1 MSNPKDWFRRR
12 PALNVAGGPNADPF
26 NGDAVLDLG
35 HSAAAMREPPLL
47 SDATGHR
54 LAERRGS
61 VPPPPRSAPPRRE
74 GATLDRGAFAA
85 RPEVVRPRSAEMP
98 HPVGNGAAFALRR
111 APTAPAIMRPQA
123 AAKPPAAQ
131 PEPEAKPLPEAK
143 PQPGAVPPPRE
154 IARAAIGTDDQE
166 HAAFTLAAPGV
177 SWKRSRS
184 PVTENGGV
192 SARLRDAFTPTRP
205 KQNAALFSG
214 RYKQMQ
220 RIIAAIEE
228 ERAHIVLYGERGSGK
243 TSLANVLAGKAED
256 AGYFV
261 LRLAC
266 TSELSFEDIF
276 RGLLR
281 RMPASL
287 LPDGIGATSRAGIDN
302 FDQLAP
308 GHVGVAE
315 LVALFERIYE
325 KHVILIVDEYD
336 RITAE
341 DTKAKFAEIIKNMS
355 DSAVPVTL
363 LIIGVADNVR
373 ELLGKHPSLQRTLV
387 TIPMPL
393 MTRRE
398 IDGII
403 ASGEEKTG
411 LRFDPAVRQQIA
423 DFAQGLPYHA
433 QLLCL
438 FAARNAV
445 RRQSSRVEREDL
457 RYAVQRAAEE
467 AEPRIKEAY
476 DLAIGPHDSA
486 SFRDV
491 LFYAARCR
499 GDEFGSFTATDVA
512 AVAGRATG
520 EGPEAAASLL
530 ALQYPLKK
538 LTEPERGAVL
548 RRIVG
553 PGGLRYQ
560 FTSQMLRHHVLVRQ
574 AEQRKLI

>member
-12 PALNVAGGPNADPF
+12 PTLNGLASAGVDPF

-35 HSAAAMREPPLL
+35 HSAAMMREPPVL
-47 SDATGHR
+47 SDAAGQQF
-54 LAERRGS
+54 AERRGS
-61 VPPPPRSAPPRRE
+61 VPPPRRE
-74 GATLDRGAFAA
+74 LDRGAFAV
-85 RPEVVRPRSAEMP
+85 RPEIVRPRPAEIP
-98 HPVGNGAAFALRR
+98 RPAGSGASAFALRR
-111 APTAPAIMRPQA
+111 PPTAPVIVRPQPESTMP
-123 AAKPPAAQ
+123 AAK
-131 PEPEAKPLPEAK
+131 PEPEASPLPQAK
-143 PQPGAVPPPRE
+143 TQPVAVPPPRPINGAE
-154 IARAAIGTDDQE
+154 SPE
-166 HAAFTLAAPGV
+166 NAAFTLAAPGV

-184 PVTENGGV
+184 PVTETAGF
-192 SARLRDAFTPTRP
+192 SAKLRDAFTPTRP
-205 KQNAALFSG
+205 KHNAALFSG

-228 ERAHIVLYGERGSGK
+228 ERAHIVVYGERGSGK

-266 TSELSFEDIF
+266 NSELSFEDIF

-287 LPDGIGATSRAGIDN
+287 LPDGIGATSRAGVDN
-302 FDQLAP
+302 FDQLMP
-308 GHVGVAE
+308 GHIGVAE
-315 LVALFERIYE
+315 LIALFERIYE
-325 KHVILIVDEYD
+325 KHVILIIDEYD

-341 DTKAKFAEIIKNMS
+341 ETKAKFAELIKNMS

-363 LIIGVADNVR
+363 LIIGVAENVR

-403 ASGEEKTG
+403 ASGEEKSG
-411 LRFDPAVRQQIA
+411 LRFDPAVRQQIT

-438 FAARNAV
+438 FAARNAA
-445 RRQSSRVEREDL
+445 RRQSTRVEREDL

-467 AEPRIKEAY
+467 AELRVKEAY
-476 DLAIGPHDSA
+476 DLAVGPHENA

-491 LFYAARCR
+491 LFYAARCKS
-499 GDEFGSFTATDVA
+499 DEFGSFSASDVA

-520 EGPEAAASLL
+520 DGPEAAASLL

-538 LTEPERGAVL
+538 LTEPERGSVL
-548 RRIVG
+548 RRIAG

-574 AEQRKLI
+574 AEQRKLV

>member
-12 PALNVAGGPNADPF
+12 PALNGLGGASVDPF

-35 HSAAAMREPPLL
+35 HSAAAMREPLIL
-47 SDATGHR
+47 SER
-54 LAERRGS
+54 AERPGA
-61 VPPPPRSAPPRRE
+61 VPPPRRDT
-74 GATLDRGAFAA
+74 ALDRGAF
-85 RPEVVRPRSAEMP
+85 VVRPETVRPRPLELARP
-98 HPVGNGAAFALRR
+98 AGNASAFALRR
-111 APTAPAIMRPQA
+111 VPTTPTITRPPPE
-123 AAKPPAAQ
+123 AKPATAK
-131 PEPEAKPLPEAK
+131 PEPEAKPLQEAK
-143 PQPGAVPPPRE
+143 AKTPPGPVPPPPRE
-154 IARAAIGTDDQE
+154 APRAVGGDNPE

-184 PVTENGGV
+184 PVTDTAGF
-192 SARLRDAFTPTRP
+192 SAKLRDAFTPTRP
-205 KQNAALFSG
+205 KHNAGLFSG

-266 TSELSFEDIF
+266 NSELSFEDVF

-287 LPDGIGATSRAGIDN
+287 LPDGIGATSRAGVEN
-302 FDQLAP
+302 FDQLAT

-325 KHVILIVDEYD
+325 KHVILIIDEYD
-336 RITAE
+336 RIAAE
-341 DTKAKFAEIIKNMS
+341 DTKAKFAELIKNMS

-387 TIPMPL
+387 TVPMPL

-403 ASGEEKTG
+403 VNGEEKSG

-438 FAARNAV
+438 FAARNAA

-457 RYAVQRAAEE
+457 RYAVLRAAEE
-467 AEPRIKEAY
+467 AELRIKESY
-476 DLAIGPHDSA
+476 DLAIGPHDNA

-491 LFYAARCR
+491 LFYAARCKS
-499 GDEFGSFTATDVA
+499 DEFGTFSASDVA

-548 RRIVG
+548 RRMVG
-553 PGGLRYQ
+553 PSGLRYA

-574 AEQRKLI
+574 AETRKLI

>member
-1 MSNPKDWFRRR
+1 MHAPAIGMSAMSNPKDWFRRR
-12 PALNVAGGPNADPF
+12 PALNGLGGPSVDPF
-26 NGDAVLDLG
+26 NGDAVFDLG

-47 SDATGHR
+47 SDAAGHR
-54 LAERRGS
+54 LADRRGA
-61 VPPPPRSAPPRRE
+61 VPPPPPPAPPRRD
-74 GATLDRGAFAA
+74 GAALDRGAFAL
-85 RPEVVRPRSAEMP
+85 RPEIVRPRSAETP
-98 HPVGNGAAFALRR
+98 HPMGSGASAFALRR
-111 APTAPAIMRPQA
+111 APTVPVIVPQA
-123 AAKPPAAQ
+123 EAKPPAAQ

-154 IARAAIGTDDQE
+154 AAPAAIGADNPE

-184 PVTENGGV
+184 PVTETGGV

-266 TSELSFEDIF
+266 NSELSFEDIF
-276 RGLLR
+276 RGMLR

-287 LPDGIGATSRAGIDN
+287 LPDGIGATSRAGVDN
-302 FDQLAP
+302 FDQLVP

-341 DTKAKFAEIIKNMS
+341 DTKAKFAELIKNMS
-355 DSAVPVTL
+355 
-363 LIIGVADNVR
+363 
-373 ELLGKHPSLQRTLV
+373 
-387 TIPMPL
+387 
-393 MTRRE
+393 
-398 IDGII
+398 
-403 ASGEEKTG
+403 
-411 LRFDPAVRQQIA
+411 DPAVRQQIA

-438 FAARNAV
+438 FAARNAA

-467 AEPRIKEAY
+467 AELRIKEAY
-476 DLAIGPHDSA
+476 DLAIGPHDNA

-499 GDEFGSFTATDVA
+499 SDEFGSFTAADVA
-512 AVAGRATG
+512 AMAGRATG

-538 LTEPERGAVL
+538 LTEPERGTVL

-560 FTSQMLRHHVLVRQ
+560 FSSQMLRHHVLVRQ
-574 AEQRKLI
+574 AEQRNLI